1 MENLRP
7 TEISDLPNEM
17 LEEIFNFLQDPND
30 FLSVVGTCN
39 RWNDIMSYRKTE
51 RLFGKV
57 KWKYIFMLSNQKY
70 FKKINNRSF
79 GHVQTPVFI
88 AQVLPILLKSDL
100 LPLRTMLTLR
110 QISKNWQQETGFQ
123 LEEDPSRLESK
134 YDLEETE
141 QVNRFIT
148 HASNLPQGGNP
159 FIGKYLSISL
169 ADPGAYDSIH
179 QLIQQHGTP
188 LRSIKMFFFS
198 RNQFASMLGYIP
210 NLEKLSIVGLID
222 EWVIEDEAD
231 ALPLP
236 PLLRLNNLCISIF
249 AVGGQVDA
257 DDRYLRLLSFLLTA
271 YGEQL
276 STLKCPPQ
284 VLRVG
289 RISNLLPNIRR
300 LELFKE
306 LIFTDAYTQPDLQVL
321 SQVEWR
327 LQTLSISGCYLP
339 LTVELMTALN
349 NFCAKLEDLEISIQ
363 LEENF
368 DTDSLVCFP
377 CLKKLKLGITSE
389 LRTIPLAMKDRL
401 MTLVGVAPNLEELD
415 IKLRNGAM
423 CDVVWS
429 MEVMNNVADAFQ
441 KLKVFRFFSSI

>member
-1 MENLRP
+1 MEHLRP
-7 TEISDLPNEM
+7 TEISDLPDER
-17 LEEIFNFLQDPND
+17 LEDIFNFLQDPND
-30 FLSVVGTCN
+30 FLSVAGTCN

-51 RLFGKV
+51 RLFGK
-57 KWKYIFMLSNQKY
+57 
-70 FKKINNRSF
+70 
-79 GHVQTPVFI
+79 
-88 AQVLPILLKSDL
+88 VLPILLKSDL

-110 QISKNWQQETGFQ
+110 QISKKWKQAVEFH

-148 HASNLPQGGNP
+148 HANNLPQGGNP

-169 ADPGAYDSIH
+169 RDPGAYDSIH
-179 QLIQQHGTP
+179 QHIQQHGN
-188 LRSIKMFFFS
+188 LLKSITMSFFS
-198 RNQFASMLGYIP
+198 PIQFASMLGGIP
-210 NLEKLSIVGLID
+210 NLEKLSIFDLID
-222 EWVIEDEAD
+222 AWDIEDEAD

-249 AVGGQVDA
+249 ANGVQADD
-257 DDRYLRLLSFLLTA
+257 DDRYQRLLSFLLTA

-276 STLKCPPQ
+276 TTLKCPPK

-289 RISNLLPNIRR
+289 GISNLLPNIRR
-300 LELFKE
+300 LELIKE
-306 LIFTDAYTQPDLQVL
+306 LVFTDAYTQPDLQVL

-327 LQTLSISGCYLP
+327 LHTLSISCCYIP
-339 LTVELMTALN
+339 MTAELMTALN
-349 NFCAKLEDLEISIQ
+349 NFCTKLEDLEISIQ

-389 LRTIPLAMKDRL
+389 LRSVPLAMKDRL
-401 MTLVGVAPNLEELD
+401 MTLVGVVPNLEEFDVILQN
-415 IKLRNGAM
+415 NGTL

-429 MEVMNNVADAFQ
+429 MEMMSNIVNAFP
-441 KLKVFRFFSSI
+441 KMTEFRALLRSL